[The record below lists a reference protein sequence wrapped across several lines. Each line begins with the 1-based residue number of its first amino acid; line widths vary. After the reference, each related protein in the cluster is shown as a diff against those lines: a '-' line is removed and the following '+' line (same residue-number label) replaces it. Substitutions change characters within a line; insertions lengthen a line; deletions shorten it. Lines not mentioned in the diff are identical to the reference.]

1 MIKSAENIVLYEPL
15 KIEMKCNAIHLKIIK
30 HENTLR
36 ASQQKKTSSID
47 VEVQRLN
54 VRNS

>member
-36 ASQQKKTSSID
+36 ASQQKK
-47 VEVQRLN
+47 N
-54 VRNS
+54 